1 MDKEKRNQIIDQGIE
16 EAYEILS
23 ASVIRNI
30 WDDLEGSYDHW
41 NYLDFSD
48 EVIEHV
54 TAAEKK
60 GDKIISEI
68 LEPAILDIGKRVR
81 EALSDPG

>member
-1 MDKEKRNQIIDQGIE
+1 MDKEKRNQLIDQGIE

-30 WDDLEGSYDHW
+30 WEDMEGSYEHW

-48 EVIEHV
+48 EVIEFV
-54 TAAEKK
+54 SAAEEK
-60 GDKIISEI
+60 GDRIIHEI
-68 LEPAILDIGKRVR
+68 LEPAMLDIGKRVR
-81 EALSDPG
+81 EALEA